1 MDEKPFEEMYGEQQT
16 WFERKRMNRGYA
28 DYEENLERRMM
39 VNITWRRAAWNCLLS
54 EAFRGREMSRGIGR
68 PDAA

>member
-16 WFERKRMNRGYA
+16 WFEKKRMNRGYA

-39 VNITWRRAAWNCLLS
+39 VNITW
-54 EAFRGREMSRGIGR
+54 
-68 PDAA
+68 